1 MVVMTVV
8 LHTHTHRNTLSLS
21 LYEVRRQGSVRA
33 PLRAKVRAPAALGR
47 RGNPPRALSDEAQ
60 LYLRVVLVVQKGSK
74 AETRLQGHAPKVVL
88 TKTH

>member
-1 MVVMTVV
+1 MQAVFS
-8 LHTHTHRNTLSLS
+8 LSLS

-33 PLRAKVRAPAALGR
+33 PLCAKVRAPAALGR

-60 LYLRVVLVVQKGSK
+60 LYLRVVLVVQKGPK